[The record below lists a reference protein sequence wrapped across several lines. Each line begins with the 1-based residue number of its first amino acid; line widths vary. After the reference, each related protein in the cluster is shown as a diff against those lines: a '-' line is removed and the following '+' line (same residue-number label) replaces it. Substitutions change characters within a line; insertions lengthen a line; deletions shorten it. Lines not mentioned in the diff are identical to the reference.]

1 MQCTPSEF
9 SGKAAMH
16 FCYWFDTAL
25 TDIRER
31 RYQKWAAFYLG
42 TSAYAV
48 MMILVWYPAAHIGL
62 L

>member
-1 MQCTPSEF
+1 
-9 SGKAAMH
+9 MH